1 MVRSLI
7 SQFSQQC
14 VSIPTSLETLFS
26 SYENGNRQPSL
37 DSLLEAMSSII
48 QEFPQSYIVL
58 DALDECTHR
67 TELMTILER
76 VAEWKLDE
84 LHVLVTSRK
93 EHEIERSL
101 ESIVTTQNTIC
112 LQSEVVD
119 RDISTYVCQRLF
131 DDKTLS
137 KWQKDSQIRHQ
148 IETALMNGAHGMYVY
163 LRSVF
168 KSNIKI
174 INRFRWAVCQLDT
187 LGKCRNRLALRKSLE
202 TLPPTLD
209 ETYDRIL
216 CAIDTEDSKYAD
228 RILRW
233 LAFAA
238 RPLILEEIAEVVAI
252 DVERSPAFDSEE
264 VLEDPLE
271 VLSICSSLV
280 TITTTK
286 GDQSTTK
293 VVAFAHYSVKEYLT
307 SERILQSRAARY
319 SIQDIA
325 CNEFIAKACIGYLLQ
340 FQTLDSLSSEKIQES
355 KLALYTAEFWIT
367 HAKAAAPET
376 EALSRLIMELFSTVN
391 NTYQNWTRIYNLDD
405 PRKGP
410 NFDRILAEVPAP
422 LYYASL
428 SGLVNIV
435 ALLVFEDGVDI
446 NAQGG
451 AFGNALQAAS
461 IEGHDK
467 TVELLL
473 AHGADINVQG
483 GPYGNALQAA
493 SIRGYNKTVELLL
506 GHGADINAQGGP
518 YGSALQA
525 ASARGHNKIVEL
537 LLAHGADINA
547 QGSFYS
553 SALQAAS
560 IEGHDKTV
568 ELLLAHGASLS

>member
-1 MVRSLI
+1 
-7 SQFSQQC
+7 
-14 VSIPTSLETLFS
+14 
-26 SYENGNRQPSL
+26 
-37 DSLLEAMSSII
+37 
-48 QEFPQSYIVL
+48 
-58 DALDECTHR
+58 
-67 TELMTILER
+67 
-76 VAEWKLDE
+76 
-84 LHVLVTSRK
+84 
-93 EHEIERSL
+93 
-101 ESIVTTQNTIC
+101 
-112 LQSEVVD
+112 
-119 RDISTYVCQRLF
+119 
-131 DDKTLS
+131 
-137 KWQKDSQIRHQ
+137 
-148 IETALMNGAHGMYVY
+148 
-163 LRSVF
+163 
-168 KSNIKI
+168 
-174 INRFRWAVCQLDT
+174 
-187 LGKCRNRLALRKSLE
+187 LRKSLE

-325 CNEFIAKACIGYLLQ
+325 CNEFIAKGCIGYLLQ

-355 KLALYTAEFWIT
+355 KLALYTAEFWIS
-367 HAKAAAPET
+367 HAEAAAPET
-376 EALSRLIMELFSTVN
+376 EALNRLIMELFSTMN
-391 NTYQNWTRIYNLDD
+391 NTYQNWTRLYDLDND
-405 PRKGP
+405 QWEGP

-435 ALLVFEDGVDI
+435 ALLVFEDGADI

-451 AFGNALQAAS
+451 VYGNALQAAS
-461 IEGHDK
+461 FKGHNKTVKLLLAHGADINAQGGRYSNALQAASARGHNK

-473 AHGADINVQG
+473 AHGADINEQG
-483 GPYGNALQAA
+483 GHDGNALQAA
-493 SIRGYNKTVELLL
+493 SGRGRNKTIKLLL
-506 GHGADINAQGGP
+506 AYGADINAQGGL
-518 YGSALQA
+518 YGNALQA
-525 ASARGHNKIVEL
+525 TSVRGHNKTVELLLAYGADINAQGGAYSNALQAASIAGHSKTVELLLTHGADINTQGGAYGNALQVASARGHNKTIEL

-547 QGSFYS
+547 QGGLFGN
-553 SALQAAS
+553 ALQAAS
-560 IEGHDKTV
+560 VKGRDKTI
-568 ELLLAHGASLS
+568 ELLLAHGASSS